1 VTISDQSAGLEERL
15 RRAAAPADLDRDL
28 LDEPSLF
35 DGLQLE
41 EPSGPLA
48 VADIP
53 VELRHEVQ
61 SDAVRETFCR
71 LQASLRALLAASLPG
86 AQPGSVAE
94 CLQLFYNC
102 RHALEQEIFLSPDA
116 YAGAVRDYSI
126 EFERGY
132 VVHGRC
138 EIGEPVRILVP
149 CWRLHGEVV
158 VRGEAEPM
166 TPTPLPP
173 RSLAELLDSEEADGQ
188 ASTVASDV

>member
-35 DGLQLE
+35 AGLQLE

-53 VELRHEVQ
+53 VELRHE
-61 SDAVRETFCR
+61 
-71 LQASLRALLAASLPG
+71 